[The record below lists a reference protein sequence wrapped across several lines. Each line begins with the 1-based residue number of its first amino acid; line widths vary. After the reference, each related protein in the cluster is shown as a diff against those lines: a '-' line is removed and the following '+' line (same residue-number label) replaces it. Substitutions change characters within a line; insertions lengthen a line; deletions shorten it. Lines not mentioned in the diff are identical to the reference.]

1 MERPSAAAEI
11 IYRGIGYESR
21 AHSFSAG
28 DPCTCYSR
36 LEEVSKFACILV
48 NQRNHK
54 EGEHGNAAWN
64 YK

>member
-1 MERPSAAAEI
+1 MPI
-11 IYRGIGYESR
+11 HFPR
-21 AHSFSAG
+21 AIRVRVTHALKIA
-28 DPCTCYSR
+28 R
-36 LEEVSKFACILV
+36 ILV